1 MAYAD
6 RSWGD
11 LDRKRALAAH
21 LGAFP
26 AVLDVRDVEGEAG
39 PETMEITTISGL
51 RRVPPAVVRSLGE
64 HGVGVGSVRQDDGHW
79 VLEVR

>member
-26 AVLDVRDVEGEAG
+26 TVLDVNDIEGKPGAG
-39 PETMEITTISGL
+39 TMEIVSISGL
-51 RRVPPAVVRSLGE
+51 DRVPPAVIRSLGE
-64 HGVGVGSVRQDDGHW
+64 HGVGVGPVRLEDGHW

>member
-6 RSWGD
+6 PSWDD

-26 AVLDVRDVEGEAG
+26 TVLDVNDIEGKPGAG
-39 PETMEITTISGL
+39 TMEILTISGL
-51 RRVPPAVVRSLGE
+51 KRVPPAVIRSLGE
-64 HGVGVGSVRQDDGHW
+64 HGVGVGSVRLEEGHW